1 MNYIYFKEGNMDI
14 EKSVRKRVKIIQE
27 LLDET
32 GAKGIV
38 YGNSGGKDSALVS
51 ILCKL
56 ATENVL
62 GVIMPCGTFLEN
74 DNRDAIELGEIFE
87 IEQKRVDLTEV
98 RELLLE
104 KINDTVSEESKRNI
118 APRLRMTTL
127 YAIAQS
133 KGYLVAGTT
142 NRSEALVGYFTKWG
156 DSGCDFNPISDITS
170 DEVYAHLKYFANLK
184 PIPVGIQTKA
194 PSAGL
199 YEGQTD
205 EQDLGVSY
213 NAINGYIKGDLISEK
228 DKEKIERYK
237 RLTAHKKRMPFK
249 FLD

>member
-1 MNYIYFKEGNMDI
+1 MTYIYFKERNMDI
-14 EKSVRKRVKIIQE
+14 EKSVRKRVEIIQE

-32 GAKGIV
+32 GANGIV

-56 ATENVL
+56 ATDNVL

-156 DSGCDFNPISDITS
+156 DSGCDFNPISDLTS

-205 EQDLGVSY
+205 EQD
-213 NAINGYIKGDLISEK
+213 
-228 DKEKIERYK
+228 
-237 RLTAHKKRMPFK
+237 
-249 FLD
+249 

>member
-1 MNYIYFKEGNMDI
+1 MDI

-32 GAKGIV
+32 GTKGIV

-156 DSGCDFNPISDITS
+156 DSGCDFNPISDLTS

-237 RLTAHKKRMPFK
+237 RLTAHKKRMAFK